1 MKPLHRLLARIKIAP
16 FLPQKPWQIALF
28 AVTGMFV
35 LGVFLAAAVALV
47 LTPTLP
53 SLDELSENNLKV
65 PLRVY
70 SAEGTLLAEF
80 GEERRIPIKVADVPP
95 QLIRAILAA
104 EDDAFY
110 YHQGVD
116 FQGILRAAINNLRR
130 GRTSEG
136 ASTITMQV
144 ARNYFLSPEKTYARK
159 IKEVL
164 LAFKFER
171 EFSKNQILELYLN
184 KIYLGS
190 RAYGFAAAAQIYF
203 GKNLNELVLPEMALL
218 AGLPKA
224 PSRYNPLVNPD
235 IALERRAYVLR
246 RMLKLGAID
255 ETVFTE
261 SMNAPLGASRHA
273 LRFSVDA
280 PYLAE
285 MVRQA
290 MVEKYAESS
299 YADGYHVYTT
309 IRVKDQQAADAALRK
324 ALIAYDR
331 RHGWRGPA
339 GQENISRMTATDR
352 LDELL
357 KDYPSV
363 GNLIPAIIKYTDNKL
378 AIAYIQDG
386 TGIELGLP
394 EVAWAAQYID
404 ADTLGP
410 TPKRI
415 NDVLRVGD
423 VVYLERVNEEQWLL
437 AQVPEAE
444 GGFVA
449 LDPRNG
455 AILALSGGFD
465 FRQNQYNHATLAQRQ
480 PGSSFKPFIYSAAL
494 EKGFTPASLISGAP
508 IVIEDFSL
516 EDEWRP
522 EDYSHKF
529 FGPTRLRKALALS
542 LNLVAVR
549 LLRAITPEYAAE
561 YMGRFGFNP
570 ATLPKNLSLTLGTA
584 DATPLQMAEAFAVFA
599 NGGYRIQSHFIQRIE
614 DAKHNIIEQANPVV
628 VCPDCLAPKIGDPQ
642 GRGSVAGGRT
652 PGATDPQGRG
662 SVAGG
667 RTPGAT
673 DPQGRGSFAGGR
685 TPGATDPQGR
695 GSVAGDQVPVAAD
708 PTMPVPRYAEQ
719 VITPQNSFLMNSIL
733 RDTVSYGTARAAN
746 VLNRKDLAGKTG
758 TTNDHR
764 DAWFNGFNSD
774 LVAISWVGFDYN
786 QSLGKGETGGR
797 AALPMWIDYM
807 RVVLEDV
814 PEKPLLTP
822 PGMVSMHI
830 NRETGKPTAPSDPD
844 AMIEYFVEGTTESST
859 DVPEAGTVPAPEGV
873 REGLF

>member
-1 MKPLHRLLARIKIAP
+1 MKPLHSLFARLKITP

-28 AVTGMFV
+28 AVTGLFV
-35 LGVFLAAAVALV
+35 LGVFLAATVALV

-53 SLDELSENNLKV
+53 SLEDLSGDRLKV
-65 PLRVY
+65 PLRIY
-70 SAEGTLLAEF
+70 TSEGTLLAEF
-80 GEERRIPIKVADVPP
+80 GEERRIPIKVAEVPP
-95 QLIRAILAA
+95 QLIQAILSA

-164 LAFKFER
+164 LAFKIER
-171 EFSKNQILELYLN
+171 EFSKSQILELYLN
-184 KIYLGS
+184 KIFLGS

-203 GKNLNELVLPEMALL
+203 GKNLNELALPEMALL

-224 PSRYNPLVNPD
+224 PSRYNPIANPES
-235 IALERRAYVLR
+235 ALERRSYVLR
-246 RMLKLGAID
+246 RMLKLGLINEA
-255 ETVFTE
+255 TFTE

-280 PYLAE
+280 PYVAE
-285 MVRQA
+285 MVRQII
-290 MVEKYAESS
+290 VEKYTESS
-299 YADGYHVYTT
+299 YADGYHIYTT
-309 IRVKDQQAADAALRK
+309 IRDKDQQAADAALRK
-324 ALIAYDR
+324 ALLAYDR

-339 GQENISRMTATDR
+339 GQERINRKTEASR

-363 GNLIPAIIKYTDNKL
+363 GNLIPAIITQTDEKL
-378 AIAYIQDG
+378 AIAYTQDG
-386 TGIELGLP
+386 TSIDLGLP
-394 EVAWAAQYID
+394 AVAWAAHYID
-404 ADTLGP
+404 EDTLGP
-410 TPKRI
+410 SPKRVT
-415 NDVLRVGD
+415 DVLRVGD
-423 VVYLERVNEEQWLL
+423 VIYLEHVNEDEWKL
-437 AQVPEAE
+437 AQVPDVE

-449 LDPRNG
+449 LDPKNG
-455 AILALSGGFD
+455 AILALGGGFD
-465 FRQNQYNHATLAQRQ
+465 FRHNQYNHVALAQRL

-508 IVIEDFSL
+508 IVVEDVSL

-522 EDYSHKF
+522 EDYSRKF

-542 LNLVAVR
+542 LNLVSVR

-570 ATLPKNLSLTLGTA
+570 EKLPKNLSLTLGTA

-599 NGGYRIQSHFIQRIE
+599 NGGYRIQNHLIQRIE
-614 DAKHNIIEQANPVV
+614 DAKHNILEQANPIV
-628 VCPDCLAPKIGDPQ
+628 VCPGCPAPKSSDP
-642 GRGSVAGGRT
+642 AI
-652 PGATDPQGRG
+652 PA
-662 SVAGG
+662 
-667 RTPGAT
+667 
-673 DPQGRGSFAGGR
+673 
-685 TPGATDPQGR
+685 
-695 GSVAGDQVPVAAD
+695 
-708 PTMPVPRYAEQ
+708 PRYAEQ
-719 VITPQNSFLMNSIL
+719 VITAQNSFLMNSIL
-733 RDTVSYGTARAAN
+733 RDTISYGTAQAAN

-774 LVAISWVGFDYN
+774 LVAISWVGFDQN
-786 QSLGKGETGGR
+786 QPLGKGETGGR

-807 RVVLEDV
+807 RVVLEDT
-814 PEKPLLTP
+814 PEKPLVPP
-822 PGMVSMHI
+822 PGIVATHI
-830 NRETGKPTAPSDPD
+830 NRDTGKPTAPSDPN
-844 AMIEYFVEGTTESST
+844 AMLEYFMEGTVETGT
-859 DVPEAGTVPAPEGV
+859 DVLEGGTAPAPEGV